1 MSTNILLLSKLENQ
15 GIVTD
20 KTEFRLDEQLRAC
33 LVVLEKQWSAKELE
47 LDLELEAVNYRFN
60 EDILS
65 HLWLNLFGNA
75 IKFTPAGGTISC
87 SLRADGQSVT
97 VVISDTGIGMDEET
111 RHHIFDKFYQGDTS
125 HAGDGNGI
133 GLNIVSRILYLSKGS
148 ITVESQVGVGST
160 FTVRLPLRSD

>member
-1 MSTNILLLSKLENQ
+1 LSKLENQ

-65 HLWLNLFGNA
+65 QLWLNLFGNA

-111 RHHIFDKFYQGDTS
+111 RRHIFDKFYQGDTS